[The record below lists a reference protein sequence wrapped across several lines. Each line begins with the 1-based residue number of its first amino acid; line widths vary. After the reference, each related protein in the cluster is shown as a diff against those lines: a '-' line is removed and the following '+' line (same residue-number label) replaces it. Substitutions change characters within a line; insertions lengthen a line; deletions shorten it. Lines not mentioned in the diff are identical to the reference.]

1 LFSLQKFRSYLSTKV
16 FGHNIVFYEKI
27 GSTNDE
33 ARRFARKGKP
43 EGFLVL
49 SDRQTSGKGRF
60 RRTWYSP
67 GKTGLYCSLI
77 LRPPIPLSKI
87 SPLTILAGVAVLKTI
102 QNETSLTPLLKWP
115 NDLLINGK
123 KVCGILIESAP
134 KKNNV
139 EFAIL
144 GIGININNNEG
155 QFPDDLSSSS
165 TSLKIEGGKD
175 INRERFLSS
184 LMFYLEKDYI
194 GCLNEDNKGTL
205 QFWRQHNDTL
215 GKKVTVN
222 QGKRLITGLAKDI
235 DETGN
240 LLIQLDNGNME
251 KVSSGEL
258 E

>member
-1 LFSLQKFRSYLSTKV
+1 MFSLQKFRSYLSTKV

-102 QNETSLTPLLKWP
+102 QNEISLTPLLKWP

-134 KKNNV
+134 KKK
-139 EFAIL
+139 
-144 GIGININNNEG
+144 
-155 QFPDDLSSSS
+155 Q
-165 TSLKIEGGKD
+165 
-175 INRERFLSS
+175 R
-184 LMFYLEKDYI
+184 
-194 GCLNEDNKGTL
+194 
-205 QFWRQHNDTL
+205 
-215 GKKVTVN
+215 
-222 QGKRLITGLAKDI
+222 
-235 DETGN
+235 
-240 LLIQLDNGNME
+240 
-251 KVSSGEL
+251 
-258 E
+258 